1 MSTPRILAGSL
12 VGTAVLLLVVP
23 LGAAQ
28 EPPDTVV
35 SLAPLVIRV
44 LTSALG
50 TGSAHP
56 VSVVGAEEL
65 QRGSVGA
72 FLEDALRSLPGLQI
86 QNRFNLASGERLAVR
101 GFGSR
106 AQFGIRGV
114 RIFVDGIPATLPD
127 GQTSIDHLDIA
138 NLARVEFL
146 RGPGSTMYGNAAG
159 GVLHFESL
167 PPSQREPEGE
177 LRAAG
182 GSNGLRSYAGNW
194 TGSAGGT
201 GYRIGLSRFTYDGF
215 RTNPVPG
222 DGSTYG
228 GANRTIFSGGLSRP
242 LGEGFIR
249 IVFNG
254 LELDAENAGSLT
266 QTLLGAGDRQ
276 AQLSSVLQRAH
287 EDIRQGQAGVTWSG
301 TFGSAHAELSAW
313 GVRREFVGR
322 IPPRIVAF
330 DRNTGGVRALLRRE
344 LESGLGPFSF
354 GSGFE
359 VELQRDDRQNWENEE
374 GEKGAQSLDQLER
387 VRNVGLFVQ
396 GRQELG
402 NGLAAEAG
410 LRYDHFS
417 FEARDRF
424 LQDETDDSGS
434 RVMDALSPSFGMV
447 WVQGPH
453 LELFGTVATSFETPT
468 TTELSN
474 RPTGAG
480 GLNPALDPTR
490 GLTIEG
496 GFRARYRD
504 RWRIEGTAFRTQLE
518 KELVPFEVPSTPG
531 RSDFRNSGSSYH
543 QGWEG
548 AVEGRPSDWAWL
560 PALAYTR
567 VDARFDSYV
576 VDGED
581 LSGNRIP
588 GLSPHRLDGRILV
601 RGGGAF
607 AELRGLYEEAVP
619 VDDQNVYASPAH
631 FIGDLRVGW
640 TQLETGPAR
649 LSPFVSVSNILDRRY
664 NAAVVVN
671 AFGARFF
678 EPGPGRALQ
687 AGVTAVFRR

>member
-1 MSTPRILAGSL
+1 MSSTCRSL
-12 VGTAVLLLVVP
+12 VPVIWAVLLLP
-23 LGAAQ
+23 GASFGAAQ
-28 EPPDTVV
+28 EPPDSVIT
-35 SLAPLVIRV
+35 LAPMVIRV
-44 LTSALG
+44 LTSSVGAG
-50 TGSAHP
+50 GAHP
-56 VSVVGAEEL
+56 VSVAGADEL

-138 NLARVEFL
+138 NLARVELL

-167 PPSQREPEGE
+167 PPSLREAEGE

-182 GSNGLRSYAGNW
+182 GSNGLRSYAGSW
-194 TGSAGGT
+194 TGSAGET

-215 RTNPVPG
+215 RTNPVAG

-242 LGEGFIR
+242 LGEGLIR

-254 LELDAENAGSLT
+254 LELDAENAGSLSKA
-266 QTLLGAGDRQ
+266 LLDEGDRQ
-276 AQLSSVLQRAH
+276 AQRSSVLQRAH

-301 TFGSAHAELSAW
+301 SLGSIETEFSAW
-313 GVRREFVGR
+313 GVRREFLGR
-322 IPPRIVAF
+322 TPPRIVVF
-330 DRNTGGVRALLRRE
+330 DRNAGGLRALFRGE
-344 LESGLGPFSF
+344 TASGPGIFSM
-354 GSGFE
+354 GGGFE
-359 VELQRDDRQNWENEE
+359 IEHQSDDRRNWENEE
-374 GEKGAQSLDQLER
+374 GGKGSRSLDQLER
-387 VRNVGLFVQ
+387 VRSLGLFLQ
-396 GRQELG
+396 GRQDLG
-402 NGLAAEAG
+402 RGLAAEAG
-410 LRYDHFS
+410 LRYDRFS

-434 RVMDALSPSFGMV
+434 RAMGAVSPSLGMV
-447 WVQGPH
+447 WVQGPG
-453 LELFGTVATSFETPT
+453 LEFFGTLATSFETPT

-474 RPTGAG
+474 RPGGAG
-480 GLNPALDPTR
+480 GLNPHLDPTR
-490 GLTIEG
+490 GLTVEG
-496 GFRARYRD
+496 GFRARLAG
-504 RWRIEGTAFRTQLE
+504 RWRIEGTAFHTRLE
-518 KELVPFEVPSTPG
+518 KELVPFEVPETPG
-531 RSDFRNSGSSYH
+531 RSYFRNSGSSHH

-548 AVEGRPSDWAWL
+548 AVEGNPSDWAWL
-560 PALAYTR
+560 RMAYTR
-567 VDARFDSYV
+567 IDARFDSYV

-588 GLSPHRLDGRILV
+588 GLSPHRFDGRILV

-607 AELRGLYEEAVP
+607 AEIRGLYEEAVP
-619 VDDQNVYASPAH
+619 VDDQNVSASPAH
-631 FIGDLRVGW
+631 FIADLRVGW
-640 TQLETGPAR
+640 TGLEVGSAR
-649 LSPFVSVSNILDRRY
+649 LSPFVSVSNLLNRRY